1 MTSTGTS
8 ARTSEMIPVAPDD
21 LGARVAGELGR
32 GGRFVGMSASSP
44 GDRSGPGDEASRE
57 HRDWHCA
64 TTWLRAVV
72 AHAGHYQVFDSEL
85 RDGRRQYPSVTAR
98 VPAAFWYEREIHDLF
113 GLEPEGHPRLD
124 PLVFPIS
131 GDGPERSRPGRADQN
146 GPVTPNSSAL
156 AGHVEGEGV
165 FTIPYG
171 PVRSGIFETVE
182 YLVETFGED
191 IPRVRVRPY
200 LKHRGVR
207 RRFLDLGV
215 KDAVVLAERV
225 EGTMSVAH
233 ATALAEAFEAL
244 AQTEAPLCAQYQRVV
259 HAELERVANHLDSML
274 RHCEG
279 AGQAVAYA
287 RLGWAKERIMRLQA
301 SLCGHRFGRGLVTIG
316 GTSGPP
322 LLGALQARSALE
334 AIRADLERDLSTL
347 MTTPSFLDRLR
358 RTGVIAH
365 DEASRHGALGPIGR
379 ASGVDNDVRR
389 FRPHGAYR
397 YLSTPAPSQRDD
409 GDALSRQ
416 WVRIEEIRASL
427 DLAGAALASLEHA
440 RADTWSLPTEIPDG
454 TAMSA
459 VESPQGEL
467 LYMLDVEEG
476 RVAGLHLRTASFH
489 NFALFSSAFRGDI
502 FTDFVF
508 IEASFSVNLAGVAG

>member
-1 MTSTGTS
+1 MTSAGTS
-8 ARTSEMIPVAPDD
+8 PRTVEMT
-21 LGARVAGELGR
+21 RVDADELGER
-32 GGRFVGMSASSP
+32 VLGQVEHGGRFAGLSASSP
-44 GDRSGPGDEASRE
+44 PRGSDVEHGTRPGLDGWGSA
-57 HRDWHCA
+57 A
-64 TTWLRAVV
+64 TSLRAVV
-72 AHAGHYQVFDSEL
+72 AHGGHYQVLEAEL
-85 RDGRRQYPSVTAR
+85 RDGRRRYPSVTAR

-113 GLEPEGHPRLD
+113 GLVPEGHPRLD
-124 PLVFPIS
+124 PLVFPVS
-131 GDGPERSRPGRADQN
+131 GDAPDRPRPGRADQS
-146 GPVTPNSSAL
+146 GPVTPNTSAL

-207 RRFLDLGV
+207 RRFLDLGIE
-215 KDAVVLAERV
+215 DCLVLAERV

-233 ATALAEAFEAL
+233 ATALAETLEAL
-244 AQTEAPLCAQYQRVV
+244 AGVEAPACAQYQRLA
-259 HAELERVANHLDSML
+259 HAELERVANHLDSIL

-287 RLGWAKERIMRLQA
+287 RFGWAKERVLRLQA
-301 SLCGHRFGRGLVTIG
+301 SLCGHRFGRGLVKLG

-322 LLGALQARSALE
+322 LLSPLQARSTVE
-334 AIRADLERDLSTL
+334 SIRADLERDLSML

-358 RTGVIAH
+358 RTGIIPGE
-365 DEASRHGALGPIGR
+365 EATRHGALGPLGR
-379 ASGVDNDVRR
+379 ACGVDNDVRR
-389 FRPHGAYR
+389 LRPYGAYR
-397 YLSTPAPSQRDD
+397 HLAAPAATQRAD

-416 WVRIEEIRASL
+416 WVRVEEIGASL
-427 DLAGAALASLEHA
+427 DLAGAALASLE
-440 RADTWSLPTEIPDG
+440 RERSDVWSRPLEVPDG
-454 TAMSA
+454 AAISA

-467 LYMLDVEEG
+467 LYALDVEEG
-476 RVAGLHLRTASFH
+476 RVARLHVRTASLH